1 MNMAS
6 NIYNQVTEVL
16 ERNGF
21 RFLPQAKGSHEM
33 WMDKST
39 GAKVSVPSKIL
50 SRHTANDIIKSAKVV
65 QKI

>member
-1 MNMAS
+1 MAS
-6 NIYNQVTEVL
+6 NFYNQVTEVL

-21 RFLPQAKGSHEM
+21 RFLRQAKG
-33 WMDKST
+33 
-39 GAKVSVPSKIL
+39 SVPSKIL

>member
-6 NIYNQVTEVL
+6 NFYNQVTEVL

-21 RFLPQAKGSHEM
+21 RFLRQAKGSHEM

-65 QKI
+65 QKL